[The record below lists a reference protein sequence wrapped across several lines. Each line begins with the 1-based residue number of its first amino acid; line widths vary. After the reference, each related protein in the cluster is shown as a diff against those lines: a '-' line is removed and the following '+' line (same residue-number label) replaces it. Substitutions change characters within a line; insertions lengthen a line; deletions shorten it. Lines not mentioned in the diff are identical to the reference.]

1 MKMEYSVF
9 KVEEKK
15 DGRRNL
21 FGTGRFISILA
32 LFSQNVFI
40 FSFQEYGNIVENF
53 FSFNLSLSLFVCVLC
68 WRLKC
73 SLSKHEIIY

>member
-1 MKMEYSVF
+1 MMAPKFVLYVQVYINLGIVF
-9 KVEEKK
+9 AECVH
-15 DGRRNL
+15 
-21 FGTGRFISILA
+21 F
-32 LFSQNVFI
+32 LFSRI
-40 FSFQEYGNIVENF
+40 REYVENF